1 MIMVEKVI
9 SGMQE
14 ISLDVSIFSYFLIK
28 VSITVHNT
36 IHKTANSPESL
47 ETKIWKH

>member
-1 MIMVEKVI
+1 MIMIEKVI

-28 VSITVHNT
+28 VSGILYSP
-36 IHKTANSPESL
+36 IHIGLLVAHSL
-47 ETKIWKH
+47 